1 LHFNLNGP
9 IFNKS
14 RCFISM
20 LPNRDQF
27 PSNPKFGGQFY
38 QKEIISNI
46 NTLMEVAKIK
56 RKKTRQ
62 ITVGKVKIG
71 GSAPITVQSMTN
83 TPTQDIAAPVS
94 HIKRLQEAGCEI
106 VRVAVPDQEAA
117 AAVAAIKSQINIP
130 LIADIHFNYRLA
142 IAAARSGADGLR
154 LNPGNIGGMQKVK
167 AVVECAKDLGIP
179 IRIGVNSGSL
189 EKDIIK
195 KYNGV
200 TPAGMVESAL
210 RHVDMLK
217 SLDFQQMKI
226 SLKASDVQRTVKAYR
241 LLSAKTD
248 LPLHVGVTE
257 AGALYPGIVK
267 SALGIGMLLAEG
279 IGDTIR
285 VSLTRDPVEE
295 VRVGFEI
302 LKALGIRR
310 RGPEIIACPTCGR
323 CNIDLFDIVERVEK
337 ALMTTAEPLKI
348 AIMGCVVNGPGEA
361 KEVDIGIAG
370 GDGSG
375 VLFRKGKVIK
385 KFAQDKLVDV
395 LLHEVREY
403 VKELNSGRRDT

>member
-1 LHFNLNGP
+1 
-9 IFNKS
+9 
-14 RCFISM
+14 
-20 LPNRDQF
+20 
-27 PSNPKFGGQFY
+27 
-38 QKEIISNI
+38 
-46 NTLMEVAKIK
+46 MEVAKIE

-71 GSAPITVQSMTN
+71 GSAPIAVQSMTN
-83 TPTQDIAAPVS
+83 TPTQNIAATVS
-94 HIKRLQEAGCEI
+94 QIKRLQEAGCEI

-117 AAVAAIKSQINIP
+117 AAVAAIKAQIDIP

-142 IAAARSGADGLR
+142 IAAAKSGADGLR
-154 LNPGNIGGMQKVK
+154 LNPGNIGGRQKIK
-167 AVVECAKDLGIP
+167 AVVACAKDHAIP
-179 IRIGVNSGSL
+179 IRIGVNAGSL

-200 TPAGMVESAL
+200 TPAGMAESGL
-210 RHVDMLK
+210 RHVDLLR
-217 SLDFQQMKI
+217 SLDFHQIKI
-226 SLKASDVQRTVKAYR
+226 SLKASDVQRTVAAYR

-302 LKALGIRR
+302 LRALGIRQ

-323 CNIDLFDIVERVEK
+323 CNINLFEIVERVER

-403 VKELNSGRRDT
+403 VKDLNKEENGKAS